1 MNQHSDV
8 SADLNTLNE
17 LTQVAETQINTDIE
31 DQQRYNT
38 QMLQTYYD
46 NIMLGDGMS
55 SSDNTDP
62 STRGMSSS
70 EMSVSS
76 TLLKNY
82 LDSSGPSLDEKL
94 TFIKKYF
101 GWNPEKLDTTFN
113 SMDEA
118 AKMWGQ
124 NGEYSGNCDPNNVDI
139 EYTYTPGWGKWM
151 CLNHTLKKVWEDA
164 KVTDWLI
171 DKALPQQD
179 HTNMCPMS
187 RPLLINKVCYNQDV
201 DGKQTPPSPA
211 GSSSLK
217 AFQAFPDIKGDDYS
231 LINAK
236 SPLTQ
241 EFSWKNLD
249 TDLKKSFINNSSE
262 QLFSE
267 KDPNWDKSK
276 SMQHFKNL
284 LDEKKT
290 NITTQLDNMKKYQQI
305 RNTILENSPDQAVSS
320 YNLAEAQI
328 DDLTDK
334 QITSSI
340 MKGESDNI
348 ESNIDA
354 LQDLGI
360 NKVRSAEIN
369 TYYAEQYR
377 EQIKITKLLILAG
390 ILILIFT
397 ILMKQGILP
406 QSIANILIAI
416 VIVIGCYYIGGKVYN
431 YYRRNNMNFQEFD
444 YSDDVHV
451 SHERKDNEGSMWEDD
466 KKQLKKID
474 VLDKRWFGE
483 CKGAECCGPN
493 QTYDINKDLCMD
505 EPKIDEPLDRE
516 KFNM

>member
-1 MNQHSDV
+1 
-8 SADLNTLNE
+8 
-17 LTQVAETQINTDIE
+17 
-31 DQQRYNT
+31 
-38 QMLQTYYD
+38 MLQKYYD
-46 NIMLGDGMS
+46 NIMMGDG
-55 SSDNTDP
+55 TDP
-62 STRGMSSS
+62 SVNVDSSMLLKSYLNSS
-70 EMSVSS
+70 E
-76 TLLKNY
+76 
-82 LDSSGPSLDEKL
+82 PSLDEKL

-113 SMDEA
+113 SKDDAE
-118 AKMWGQ
+118 KMWGQ
-124 NGEYSGNCDPNNVDI
+124 DGKYSGGCDSNNDDI
-139 EYTYTPGWGKWM
+139 NYTYTPGFGSLM
-151 CLNHTLKKVWEDA
+151 CLNHSLKKVWEDA
-164 KVTDWLI
+164 GVADWLMN
-171 DKALPQQD
+171 KALPQQD

-187 RPLLINKVCYNQDV
+187 APLLIKRVCWNANL
-201 DGKQTPPSPA
+201 DGTLPSTPPA
-211 GSSSLK
+211 GSASLK
-217 AFQAFPDIKGDDYS
+217 AFQAFPNLKGDNYS
-231 LINAK
+231 LTNAK
-236 SPLTQ
+236 SALTHKL
-241 EFSWKNLD
+241 SWKNLD
-249 TDLKKSFINNSSE
+249 TDLKKSFINNSSSE
-262 QLFSE
+262 LFSE

-276 SMQHFKNL
+276 SMQHFKSL

-340 MKGESDNI
+340 MKSEADNI
-348 ESNIDA
+348 ESNIDS
-354 LQDLGI
+354 LRDLGI

-416 VIVIGCYYIGGKVYN
+416 VIVIGSYYIGGKVYN

-444 YSDDVHV
+444 YPVDVSV
-451 SHERKDNEGSMWEDD
+451 SHERKDDEGSIWEDD
-466 KKQLKKID
+466 KKQLEKID
-474 VLDKRWFGE
+474 VLDKRWYGE

-493 QTYDINKDLCMD
+493 QTYNINKDLCMD
-505 EPKIDEPLDRE
+505 EPKIDEPLERE